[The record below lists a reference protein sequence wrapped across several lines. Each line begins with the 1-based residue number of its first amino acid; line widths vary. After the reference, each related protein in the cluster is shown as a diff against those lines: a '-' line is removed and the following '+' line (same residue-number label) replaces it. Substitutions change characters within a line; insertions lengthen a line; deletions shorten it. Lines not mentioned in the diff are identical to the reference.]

1 MEWKNELASDMNM
14 IKEEEKGKFRHQQ
27 ITLQLETI
35 TTVIKSLLD
44 NNNLPTTITDTS
56 ICALTNTHTH
66 AYERYKREIYT
77 NNTIAR
83 MRLEGGVDCNVIVV
97 VAAWSRRLQDHSIAY
112 NNNLTV
118 T

>member
-56 ICALTNTHTH
+56 ICALTNTHTRTSDIN
-66 AYERYKREIYT
+66 EKYT
-77 NNTIAR
+77 QTIQLR
-83 MRLEGGVDCNVIVV
+83 G
-97 VAAWSRRLQDHSIAY
+97 
-112 NNNLTV
+112 
-118 T
+118 